1 MNALG
6 IVFCDHY
13 YSEKDQKTELTRV
26 RTPASVPFGGRFR
39 LIDFTLSS
47 MVNAGMRDIGIIAK
61 ENYGSLINHIDGGA
75 EWDLNRR
82 RGGVTMLT
90 PLSRPEN
97 HSILTRG
104 RLDALRSIKGYIKD
118 DRHDLVVMTF
128 GGVVANV
135 DLSAMMEAHVK
146 NNAYITIAYS
156 NVVAATGEM
165 IVNAKEDGRV
175 ETITYLHEES
185 DQPYPYAIGAYVM
198 NRKDLVNFL
207 DEADNKDYTNMHRE
221 LIQQNLDR
229 RVFAFEHTGY
239 ARILRTVED
248 YYSACMDMLD
258 PDLKKDLFTND
269 RPIYTKVKDSVPTF
283 YDYHAQVENSLIADG
298 CTIKGT
304 VRNSVLF
311 RGVTVEEGAV
321 VENAVLMQNTKVQ
334 KDARVCYVIADKNV
348 VVGEGNELRGVAKL
362 PFIIGK
368 GKEV

>member
-1 MNALG
+1 MRALG

-26 RTPASVPFGGRFR
+26 RTPASVPFAGRFR
-39 LIDFTLSS
+39 LIDFSLSA

-61 ENYGSLINHIDGGA
+61 ENYGSLIDHIDNGA

-104 RLDALRSIKGYIKD
+104 RLDALRAIKGYIKGKN
-118 DRHDLVVMTF
+118 HDLVVMVF
-128 GGVVANV
+128 GGTVANL
-135 DLSAMMEAHVK
+135 DLTEMMEAHRK

-156 NVVAATGEM
+156 NIVAGEGEM
-165 IVNAKEDGRV
+165 IVNAKADGRV
-175 ETITYLHEES
+175 ESITYLHEES
-185 DQPYPYAIGAYVM
+185 AEPHPYAIGAYVM
-198 NRKDLVNFL
+198 SRKDLLEFL
-207 DEADNKDYTNMHRE
+207 DEADEKDYTNMNRE

-229 RVFAFEHTGY
+229 PVYAYEHTGY
-239 ARILRTVED
+239 ARILRRLED
-248 YYSACMDMLD
+248 YYASCMDMLD
-258 PDLKKDLFTND
+258 PACKKDLFAAK
-269 RPIYTKVKDSVPTF
+269 RPIYTKVKDSVPTL
-283 YDYHAQVENSLIADG
+283 YDFHAQVENSLIADG

-321 VENAVLMQNTKVQ
+321 VENAILMQNTKVG
-334 KDARVCYVIADKNV
+334 KDARVCYCIADKDV
-348 VVGEGNELRGVAKL
+348 TVSEGSELRGVAKL
-362 PFIIGK
+362 PFVIGK